1 MRVNGKVQCLLE
13 ENSIS
18 QVLFTARARLAR
30 AIVLSS
36 AVSEN
41 RGHSSHLE
49 YSGHVLWVT
58 DSRVSTDGPSSPG
71 VQLHGQ
77 RTPSRRVPP
86 PAPGTSRPLTLR
98 AGSGRARRG
107 ERRCSL
113 SRACR
118 AASARFGVCQARSP
132 GAAKPLR
139 RLCAGKRNYPAEEKA
154 VPAPGPLPP
163 PPITGRLRAQPI
175 RLGCSAGATASL
187 CGALLPRA
195 LGVSSG
201 FGPGR

>member
-18 QVLFTARARLAR
+18 QVLFTATARLAR

-36 AVSEN
+36 AISEN

-71 VQLHGQ
+71 VQLHRP
-77 RTPSRRVPP
+77 RTLSRRVPP

-107 ERRCSL
+107 GAAVQPLPGVPGRLCSVWGLPGAVPRCS
-113 SRACR
+113 
-118 AASARFGVCQARSP
+118 QAPPQTLRWKAKLP
-132 GAAKPLR
+132 GR
-139 RLCAGKRNYPAEEKA
+139 RKG
-154 VPAPGPLPP
+154 
-163 PPITGRLRAQPI
+163 
-175 RLGCSAGATASL
+175 SAGARPPSAPTNHRA
-187 CGALLPRA
+187 APRSA
-195 LGVSSG
+195 N
-201 FGPGR
+201 